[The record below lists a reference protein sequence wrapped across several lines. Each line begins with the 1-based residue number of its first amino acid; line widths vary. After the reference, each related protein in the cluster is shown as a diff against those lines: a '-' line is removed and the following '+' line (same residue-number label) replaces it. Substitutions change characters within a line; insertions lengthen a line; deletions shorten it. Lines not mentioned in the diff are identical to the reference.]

1 MVIDGLFE
9 LFGVFLSFEI
19 FHSKSDEFGKTF
31 IIIKTII
38 KRQSPK
44 L

>member
-1 MVIDGLFE
+1 MVIDGLFDLFE
-9 LFGVFLSFEI
+9 LFTSFDI

-31 IIIKTII
+31 IIIKIII
-38 KRQSPK
+38 KRQNPE